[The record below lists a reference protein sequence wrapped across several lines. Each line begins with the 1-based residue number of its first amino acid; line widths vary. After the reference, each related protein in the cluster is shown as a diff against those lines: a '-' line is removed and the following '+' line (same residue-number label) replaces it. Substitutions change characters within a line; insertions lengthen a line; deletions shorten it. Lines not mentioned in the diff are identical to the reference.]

1 VSADEYRR
9 IIQDALE
16 AGDWHEAYR
25 WAKGWIGS
33 GGGARSVEPW
43 LVYMASSL
51 LRGQP
56 RGAVNSADLAL
67 KHWIRA
73 KKARAVI
80 RYARGEVIR
89 LHLRDPKTAL
99 DDLRASCAAAPPWLR
114 ELSAAAMAACE
125 QEAPASRKRKPSVG
139 PAPDYARPW
148 MPAPSGAGSVRE
160 PPPLWDTTHPI
171 ITTPRA

>member
-1 VSADEYRR
+1 VSEDEYRP
-9 IIQDALE
+9 IIQKALE

-51 LRGQP
+51 LHGQP

-99 DDLRASCAAAPPWLR
+99 DDLRASRA
-114 ELSAAAMAACE
+114 
-125 QEAPASRKRKPSVG
+125 
-139 PAPDYARPW
+139 APDYARPW